1 MGEDMRSERKGK
13 ISFFSRLFICFAV
26 ISIVPVVVLGTLTYT
41 ISSNVSMRNVED
53 QSYKT
58 VHNATV
64 SLDRVIGEYRSALSY
79 FCTDDDMINQVSS
92 STITQANRT
101 SIYQK
106 MYILL
111 AGKSTKVA
119 MHLIKADGSFQLSTS
134 DIPDVYNIRNHSDWG
149 VFRKLNASPGT
160 VTYSNHYISKSGKSY
175 CMAVANSI
183 MKDGKVIAYA
193 IIDIPSDVFQTAL
206 DTVNVSLP
214 VRYAVVD
221 ENNYF
226 LYDEIF
232 SSQNVSFLNTDLR
245 NQMLQ
250 AGENRHIYLEKPKQ
264 ILSWDVTAGDYPIRV
279 ISSVPVELVVINSNY
294 IMETAIAV
302 ALGSII
308 LCVLISPMLVRRL
321 TKPLNTIVHTMN
333 KVQNG
338 DTDAR
343 VDVHND
349 DEFGYIGRSLNAM
362 LDRLNELFTTN
373 LEKQNRLRLAELK
386 SLYSQIN
393 PHFLYNTL
401 DSIKW
406 LAKLNGVDDIV
417 LIVSQLGKLL
427 KYSIRN
433 QKESVQISEEIG
445 LVGSYLS
452 IQKIRYDDK
461 FDVSIQVHDDIM
473 DCYVPKFIIQPI
485 VENAIIHGVEDK
497 IGKAHLAIRGWH
509 EENRIIFEVEDNGVG
524 ISEEKLNQI
533 MQSAHAKSLDS
544 DSIGIANV
552 DKRIK
557 LYYGEDYGL
566 DIQSQENVGTITR
579 ITMPFSTLPL
589 GNETV
594 GGSENDSSS
603 SR

>member
-1 MGEDMRSERKGK
+1 MSSEKKGK
-13 ISFFSRLFICFAV
+13 ISFFARLFICFAV
-26 ISIVPVVVLGTLTYT
+26 ISIVPVAILGTLTYT
-41 ISSNVSMRNVED
+41 ISSNISMGNVEY
-53 QSYKT
+53 QSSKT
-58 VHNATV
+58 VNNAAV
-64 SLDRVIGEYRSALSY
+64 SLEQTIGEYRSALSY
-79 FCTDDDMINQVSS
+79 FCEDDDTVQKIGAPA
-92 STITQANRT
+92 ITQSDST
-101 SIYQK
+101 SLYQK

-111 AGKSTKVA
+111 AGKSTNVA
-119 MHLIKADGSFQLSTS
+119 MHLIKADGSFGISTS
-134 DIPDVYNIRNHSDWG
+134 VIPEAYHVRNHGDWG
-149 VFRKLNASPGT
+149 IFREMNASYGT
-160 VTYSNHYISKSGKSY
+160 VLYSNHYVSQEGKNY
-175 CMAVANSI
+175 CIAVGDSI
-183 MKDGKVIAYA
+183 RKDGQIIAYA
-193 IIDIPSDVFQTAL
+193 VIDIPSDVFQTAL
-206 DTVNVSLP
+206 DSVNVSLP

-221 ENNYF
+221 QNNYI

-232 SSQNVSFLNTDLR
+232 SGQNRIFMDTDFR

-250 AGENRHIYLEKPKQ
+250 AGENKRFYLEKPKR
-264 ILSWDVTAGDYPIRV
+264 IITWETTPGGYPLRV

-294 IMETAIAV
+294 IMDTAIAV
-302 ALGSII
+302 ALGSIF
-308 LCVLISPMLVRRL
+308 LCVLISPMLVRSL
-321 TKPLNTIVHTMN
+321 TKPLNAIVRTMN

-338 DTDAR
+338 DTSAR
-343 VDVHND
+343 VDVRND
-349 DEFGYIGRSLNAM
+349 DEFGYIGRSLNSM
-362 LDRLNELFTTN
+362 LDRLNELFATN

-427 KYSIRN
+427 KNSIRN
-433 QKESVQISEEIG
+433 EKESVQISEEIG

-461 FDVSIQVHDDIM
+461 FDAVVQVDDDIM

-485 VENAIIHGVEDK
+485 VENAIIHGIEDK
-497 IGKAHLAIRGWH
+497 IGKAHLVIRGW
-509 EENRIIFEVEDNGVG
+509 RQDDKIIFEVEDDGVG
-524 ISEEKLNQI
+524 ISEEKLSSI
-533 MQSAHAKSLDS
+533 RRSARAKALDS

-566 DIQSQENVGTITR
+566 EIQSEENIGTVTR

-589 GNETV
+589 GNENV
-594 GGSENDSSS
+594 GGSGND
-603 SR
+603 

>member
-1 MGEDMRSERKGK
+1 MGEDMRSERKRK

-64 SLDRVIGEYRSALSY
+64 SLQRIIGEYRSALAY
-79 FCTDDDMINQVSS
+79 FCTDDDMIRQVSS

-101 SIYQK
+101 SIYEK

-111 AGKSTKVA
+111 AGKATKVA

-134 DIPDVYNIRNHSDWG
+134 DLPDVYNIRNHSDWG
-149 VFRKLNASPGT
+149 VFRKLNESAGT
-160 VTYSNHYISKSGKSY
+160 IGYSNHYVSKSGKSY
-175 CMAVANSI
+175 CMAVASSI
-183 MKDGKVIAYA
+183 KSDGKVIAYA

-214 VRYAVVD
+214 IRYAVVD

-232 SSQNVSFLNTDLR
+232 SGQNASFLDTDLR
-245 NQMLQ
+245 NRMLQ
-250 AGENRHIYLEKPKQ
+250 AEESKKIYLEKPKR
-264 ILSWDVTAGDYPIRV
+264 ILSWDVTEGDYPIRV

-302 ALGSII
+302 ALGSIF
-308 LCVLISPMLVRRL
+308 LCVVISHMLVRRL

-349 DEFGYIGRSLNAM
+349 DEFGYIGRSLNTM
-362 LDRLNELFTTN
+362 LDRLNELFATN

-406 LAKLNGVDDIV
+406 LAKLNGVNDIV

-452 IQKIRYDDK
+452 IQKVRYGDK
-461 FDVSIQVHDDIM
+461 FDVSIQVSDEIM

-485 VENAIIHGVEDK
+485 VENAIIHGIEDK
-497 IGKAHLAIRGWH
+497 IGKAHLAIRGWR

-524 ISEEKLNQI
+524 ISEEKLNHI

-566 DIQSQENVGTITR
+566 NIQSKENIGTITR

-589 GNETV
+589 GN
-594 GGSENDSSS
+594 
-603 SR
+603 

>member
-1 MGEDMRSERKGK
+1 MRSERKGK
-13 ISFFSRLFICFAV
+13 ISFFYRLFICFAV

-64 SLDRVIGEYRSALSY
+64 SLDRVIWEYRSALSY

-485 VENAIIHGVEDK
+485 VENAIIHGIEDK